1 MKQLEMKHT
10 ALILSSCSWS
20 CCTFRKFII
29 RWLYPQCFPCSTL
42 YNQQFIFLSL
52 KKKTQQQQNPQ
63 LQRKKRGRKYKQK
76 WLKICFIASS
86 PWKKKKNQ
94 MLSFLCIPAN
104 FCWST
109 ALFYHR
115 SFPLCCISFLFTV
128 FIFPVIF
135 FLFPCLSCTRFPV
148 KGSHTWQFRN
158 KRFNKQIFI
167 FLAEWKL

>member
-63 LQRKKRGRKYKQK
+63 LQRKKRGRKYKQE
-76 WLKICFIASS
+76 WLKICLIASC
-86 PWKKKKNQ
+86 PCKKKKKIRCCHFCAYQ
-94 MLSFLCIPAN
+94 QTSADPLPFSITEVFLCAVSPSSSQYLFFQLFFFFSLACHAPA
-104 FCWST
+104 
-109 ALFYHR
+109 
-115 SFPLCCISFLFTV
+115 FL
-128 FIFPVIF
+128 
-135 FLFPCLSCTRFPV
+135 
-148 KGSHTWQFRN
+148 
-158 KRFNKQIFI
+158 
-167 FLAEWKL
+167 